1 MSVVA
6 SCARALDRP
15 PVGTHVGPGWGG
27 ERGEGGG
34 GRGVISYLVMGA
46 CCHRAVVSGV

>member
-15 PVGTHVGPGWGG
+15 PVGTHAGPGWGG
-27 ERGEGGG
+27 GRERGE
-34 GRGVISYLVMGA
+34 GVISYLVMGA

>member
-15 PVGTHVGPGWGG
+15 PVGTHAGPGWGWR
-27 ERGEGGG
+27 RGEG

-46 CCHRAVVSGV
+46 CCRRAVVSGV

>member
-15 PVGTHVGPGWGG
+15 PVGTHAGPGWG
-27 ERGEGGG
+27 RGEGRG
-34 GRGVISYLVMGA
+34 GRGLYLT
-46 CCHRAVVSGV
+46 

>member
-15 PVGTHVGPGWGG
+15 PVGTHAGPGWGG
-27 ERGEGGG
+27 ERERGEGGYILPSNG
-34 GRGVISYLVMGA
+34 GMLS
-46 CCHRAVVSGV
+46 

>member
-15 PVGTHVGPGWGG
+15 PVGTHAGPGWGG
-27 ERGEGGG
+27 ERGEGGYILPSNG
-34 GRGVISYLVMGA
+34 GMLS
-46 CCHRAVVSGV
+46 

>member
-15 PVGTHVGPGWGG
+15 PVGTHAGPGRGGGG
-27 ERGEGGG
+27 EG

-46 CCHRAVVSGV
+46 CCRRAVVSGV